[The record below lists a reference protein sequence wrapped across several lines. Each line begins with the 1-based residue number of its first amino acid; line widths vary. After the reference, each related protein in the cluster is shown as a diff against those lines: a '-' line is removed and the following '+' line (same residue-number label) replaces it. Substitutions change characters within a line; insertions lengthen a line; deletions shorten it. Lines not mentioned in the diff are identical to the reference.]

1 MINLTTTQPDK
12 LISALYHIKGE
23 QTMHG
28 KIDTD
33 VTISRSQAEYL
44 SDTTFKM
51 FSTNEPVE
59 VVSGCLGKIAGFNI
73 YLEEK

>member
-1 MINLTTTQPDK
+1 
-12 LISALYHIKGE
+12 
-23 QTMHG
+23 MHG

-73 YLEEK
+73 YLDEK